1 VFSVVGIGHYQGRI
15 VQNKPFLTEMDRDY
29 CMICPASRIIYN
41 QKTQVLGGDPC
52 FAKCHVFDDCV
63 ILAITCPCAKRN
75 EWRRPEVVNTVL
87 GPIAYGP
94 DAEIH
99 RAIDLSHPSATL
111 VLPAKF
117 NNLQELACGCGTAG
131 ETSAARRKRLL
142 LRLDT
147 GLKIRPFRRD
157 VLRQG
162 LE

>member
-1 VFSVVGIGHYQGRI
+1 VSSVVAIGHNQGGI
-15 VQNKPFLTEMDRDY
+15 VQYKPFLTETDSDHG
-29 CMICPASRIIYN
+29 MICPASGIIYN
-41 QKTQVLGGDPC
+41 QQTQVVGCDPC
-52 FAKCHVFDDCV
+52 FAKCHVFEDCV
-63 ILAITCPCAKRN
+63 ILAITCPCAKCN
-75 EWRRPEVVNTVL
+75 EWRRPEIGKTLL

-99 RAIDLSHPSATL
+99 RAIDLGQPSATL
-111 VLPAKF
+111 ALPAKF
-117 NNLQELACGCGTAG
+117 NNLQEPACGCGTVG
-131 ETSAARRKRLL
+131 GISAARRKRLL

>member
-1 VFSVVGIGHYQGRI
+1 
-15 VQNKPFLTEMDRDY
+15 MDRDY